1 MEVYRT
7 IKNDLL
13 LLCLIVL
20 AINIIRAYFNIGVD
34 DTDANGWKRSG
45 FELLT
50 DYGTGKQYLYK
61 NGVIIERKKDK

>member
-20 AINIIRAYFNIGVD
+20 AISIIRAYFNIGVD

-50 DYGTGKQYLYK
+50 DYGT
-61 NGVIIERKKDK
+61 